1 MKLPDAPSYAEEDE
15 KDSEGRLLD
24 RIFMTERAVETVEKL
39 FSLFLKKDSKRGPDL
54 YSTQV

>member
-1 MKLPDAPSYAEEDE
+1 MKLPDAPAYAEEDE
-15 KDSEGRLLD
+15 RDREGRFLD
-24 RIFMTERAVETVEKL
+24 RISMTERAVETMEEF